1 MRTIHTLRKLVK
13 KVDRTHKGLGAMTTT
28 NILVAK
34 AKKTI
39 LNVAPAGTGK
49 SVACDSVGDLL
60 KERSKSFTSLT
71 LAGMHRM
78 SGQFNQYD
86 GHVIIDDLGAEKSM
100 WSRIST
106 ITVLSN
112 LVYTHYVHKVTHS
125 YTIEIRDFNGSVSMN
140 IQPVL
145 LNSLV
150 QSDEWVAVVRDK
162 VLRYYHLFRPR
173 KPVRERPN
181 IDVEWGAPLHEV
193 TMAKRKGKLWYHL
206 ISIGLTQW
214 SYARVLEHIPDL
226 LRSCAALDGR
236 TKVDASDYRVLI
248 KLLQPMQLERYII
261 KTYGFETGRV
271 FDNNLYC
278 ILVEIA
284 SFKKPT
290 VLTVAEDY
298 KVNPRTAV
306 RLCGTVPEWCFV
318 TSDKPKRVLPT
329 ERTKEILDLCGANQ
343 RW

>member
-1 MRTIHTLRKLVK
+1 MTHTMRKLVK
-13 KVDRTHKGLGAMTTT
+13 KVNRTHKGLGAMVAT
-28 NILVAK
+28 NILAAK

-49 SVACDSVGDLL
+49 SVACDSVGETL
-60 KERSKSFTSLT
+60 KERSKKYTSIT
-71 LAGMHRM
+71 LAGMHRRADE
-78 SGQFNQYD
+78 FTQYD
-86 GHVIIDDLGAEKSM
+86 GHIIIDDLGAEKSM

-106 ITVLSN
+106 ITVLAN
-112 LVYTHYVHKVTHS
+112 LVYTHYVLKVTHS
-125 YTIEIRDFNGSVSMN
+125 YTIEIDDFRGSVSMN

-162 VLRYYHLFRPR
+162 VLRYYHLFRPK
-173 KPVRERPN
+173 KPQREKPE
-181 IDVEWGAPLHEV
+181 IDVDWGAPLHDI
-193 TMAKRKGKLWYHL
+193 TMTKRKGKLWYQL
-206 ISIGLTQW
+206 VSIGLTQW
-214 SYARVLEHIPDL
+214 SYARVLEHLPDL

-236 TKVDASDYRVLI
+236 TKVNATDYRVLI
-248 KLLQPMQLERYII
+248 KLLQPMQLERYIV

-284 SFKKPT
+284 SFKQPT
-290 VLTVAEDY
+290 IMTIAEDY
-298 KVNPRTAV
+298 KVNPRTAE
-306 RLCGTVPEWCFV
+306 RLCGTVPEWCWI
-318 TSDKPKRVLPT
+318 KGNGAKKVLPT
-329 ERTKEILDLCGANQ
+329 DRTKQILDLCGAYQ